1 MTHGLEQMGNGNT
14 WGLENKLAHLLK
26 PVTPNP
32 VFVES
37 LKLKLSRTP
46 AVILESGKKN
56 VALIAVGAGL
66 FAGALAYW
74 LYRKFSK

>member
-1 MTHGLEQMGNGNT
+1 MTQGFEQAGNGNF
-14 WGLENKLAHLLK
+14 WGLEDKLTHLLK
-26 PVTPNP
+26 PVTPSP
-32 VFVES
+32 VFVET

-66 FAGALAYW
+66 VAGALAYW

>member
-1 MTHGLEQMGNGNT
+1 
-14 WGLENKLAHLLK
+14 
-26 PVTPNP
+26 
-32 VFVES
+32 